1 MKNMRSHLALVS
13 LLVMFV
19 GAGALV
25 QDKDTAFTPSIWGI
39 EMPVTDVDRAVS
51 YYTEV
56 LGFNVVQSPGSQR
69 RVVLDNDGLKLIF
82 RLTENF
88 ARPDDAAQLNLNLR
102 VADLDQA
109 ARSVCETGGSL
120 ESSEPIIAAIGK
132 FIPTL
137 DPFGNSVHLIDL
149 NGEENDP
156 DGLPRLYNVGFTILD
171 MDTSEAFFTSLGF
184 EVYSRDYLPDTLP
197 LKPVGAAML
206 VLHPLALKEANRNLP
221 GTGLLLDCENLKF
234 AAKFLRQLRLAF
246 QPGENSD
253 PEANR
258 SLTLHDPSGNM
269 IRIMKPTSILAVAS
283 AVTSATTG
291 KLPIDSR

>member
-13 LLVMFV
+13 LLVMFA

-25 QDKDTAFTPSIWGI
+25 QDEDTAFTPSIWGI

-56 LGFNVVQSPGSQR
+56 LGFKVVQSPGSQR

-82 RLTENF
+82 RLTENI

-102 VADLDQA
+102 VANLDQA
-109 ARSVCETGGSL
+109 ARSVRETGGSL

-171 MDTSEAFFTSLGF
+171 MDTTEAFYTSLGF

-197 LKPVGAAML
+197 LKPVGASML
-206 VLHPLALKEANRNLP
+206 VLHP
-221 GTGLLLDCENLKF
+221 
-234 AAKFLRQLRLAF
+234 
-246 QPGENSD
+246 
-253 PEANR
+253 
-258 SLTLHDPSGNM
+258 
-269 IRIMKPTSILAVAS
+269 
-283 AVTSATTG
+283 
-291 KLPIDSR
+291 